1 MWVFCSGRNP
11 KGDLLV
17 GLVIF
22 GQTELL
28 CRSGLHGLSGLASE
42 AGAVAQLVAVGGRRE
57 ATGGHRDQL
66 TPTLTLTFLHTL
78 NWAAARR
85 EERSWW
91 VTSLKIPPTS
101 PLPSD
106 ITLVPPKEPTGTS
119 EKAVNP
125 NYSTKGH
132 QSSWLSFLC
141 ALYTQECSCLWLK
154 NVQCIYNVHIF

>member
-78 NWAAARR
+78 NWAAAREELVCDIIKDTSNLPPLWHHFSATKRTYRDIR
-85 EERSWW
+85 ESCQPKLQHKR
-91 VTSLKIPPTS
+91 TSIK
-101 PLPSD
+101 
-106 ITLVPPKEPTGTS
+106 LVVS
-119 EKAVNP
+119 SMCIV
-125 NYSTKGH
+125 YSRVQLFMAKK
-132 QSSWLSFLC
+132 C
-141 ALYTQECSCLWLK
+141 AYIL
-154 NVQCIYNVHIF
+154 IF